1 MYILL
6 VIKRDTYI
14 LDWQFVSRL
23 YQRSLTINSSLEE
36 HRQMTRSQ
44 LILSVQSQKNVTKNR
59 TDHRK
64 HVEGPQI
71 CQINRWNKSVQNM
84 YGMNRQQLTVW
95 PGKLILCKKNTSKTA
110 IFVCT
115 NLSYLTLEGPRRQT
129 VDTRS
134 TSGVYAGDEFDK
146 YVPLFSFKLN
156 AAGGGVIF

>member
-64 HVEGPQI
+64 HVEAGWHKVREPA
-71 CQINRWNKSVQNM
+71 NRVH
-84 YGMNRQQLTVW
+84 R
-95 PGKLILCKKNTSKTA
+95 
-110 IFVCT
+110 
-115 NLSYLTLEGPRRQT
+115 
-129 VDTRS
+129 
-134 TSGVYAGDEFDK
+134 
-146 YVPLFSFKLN
+146 
-156 AAGGGVIF
+156 

>member
-44 LILSVQSQKNVTKNR
+44 LILSVQSQKNVTNNR
-59 TDHRK
+59 TNHRK

-71 CQINRWNKSVQNM
+71 CQINRWNKSFQNM

-95 PGKLILCKKNTSKTA
+95 PEKLILCQKKHLISAYFGRHESELPDFGRTWTQN
-110 IFVCT
+110 
-115 NLSYLTLEGPRRQT
+115 G
-129 VDTRS
+129 
-134 TSGVYAGDEFDK
+134 
-146 YVPLFSFKLN
+146 
-156 AAGGGVIF
+156 

>member
-1 MYILL
+1 MLYPLVQFCPESKIDHKKKRGKNMYILL

-71 CQINRWNKSVQNM
+71 CQINRWNKSFQNM
-84 YGMNRQQLTVW
+84 YCTNRQKLTVW
-95 PGKLILCKKNTSKTA
+95 PGKSILCKKHLKNGYFCVHESELPDFGRTWTP
-110 IFVCT
+110 
-115 NLSYLTLEGPRRQT
+115 NL
-129 VDTRS
+129 
-134 TSGVYAGDEFDK
+134 
-146 YVPLFSFKLN
+146 
-156 AAGGGVIF
+156 

>member
-71 CQINRWNKSVQNM
+71 CQINRWNKSFQNM

-95 PGKLILCKKNTSKTA
+95 PGKSILCQKTPHFRLFWWTRIWVAWLWKDLDAKRLTTGQLLGWPWKVWGITLQTS
-110 IFVCT
+110 
-115 NLSYLTLEGPRRQT
+115 
-129 VDTRS
+129 
-134 TSGVYAGDEFDK
+134 
-146 YVPLFSFKLN
+146 YVGSR
-156 AAGGGVIF
+156 AA

>member
-1 MYILL
+1 MLYPLVQFCPESKIDHKQKTRKNMYILL

-71 CQINRWNKSVQNM
+71 CQINRWNKIFQNM
-84 YGMNRQQLTVW
+84 YSLNRQQLTVW
-95 PGKLILCKKNTSKTA
+95 PGKSILCQKT
-110 IFVCT
+110 
-115 NLSYLTLEGPRRQT
+115 PQKR
-129 VDTRS
+129 
-134 TSGVYAGDEFDK
+134 
-146 YVPLFSFKLN
+146 LFLC
-156 AAGGGVIF
+156 ARI

>member
-23 YQRSLTINSSLEE
+23 YQQSLTIKSSLEE

-71 CQINRWNKSVQNM
+71 CQINLWNKSFQNM
-84 YGMNRQQLTVW
+84 YGMNRQKLTVRPGKSILCQKHLKKRLFLCARTGATWLWKDLDPKQLT
-95 PGKLILCKKNTSKTA
+95 PGQLLGAPEHTWYLSRTPRTA
-110 IFVCT
+110 SV
-115 NLSYLTLEGPRRQT
+115 
-129 VDTRS
+129 
-134 TSGVYAGDEFDK
+134 
-146 YVPLFSFKLN
+146 
-156 AAGGGVIF
+156 